1 MDVAVSATRHL
12 SLGDETHFRHLPGEG
27 VAANAHY
34 RLERSEHERRQ
45 RAGVGHL
52 HDLAALDA
60 MLVLPEDSVI
70 PRQSVT
76 GRIQRI
82 VARLPQA
89 VVSQNGDS
97 LRRLARPPVR
107 VERVTVTVRRSW
119 TAALHRVL
127 EFSQF
132 AERVLLC
139 RSVPTDEQVLEASYC
154 GVGVALEEEDRNYW
168 VLEPDAFVVR
178 QHSAA
183 RWAFAERVYDLHLST
198 TSTPATG

>member
-1 MDVAVSATRHL
+1 MGVAVTSTRHL
-12 SLGDETHFRHLPGEG
+12 SLGDETHSRHLPGKG
-27 VAANAHY
+27 IAATAHY
-34 RLERSEHERRQ
+34 RLERSEHERRR
-45 RAGVGHL
+45 RAGLGYL

-60 MLVLPEDSVI
+60 MLVLPEDAVI
-70 PRQSVT
+70 PRESVT
-76 GRIQRI
+76 ERVQRI

-107 VERVTVTVRRSW
+107 VERVTVSVRRSW
-119 TAALHRVL
+119 MAALHRVL

-139 RSVPTDEQVLEASYC
+139 RSSPTDEQVLEASYC
-154 GVGVALEEEDRNYW
+154 GVGVALEGEDQNCW

-183 RWAFAERVYDLHLST
+183 RWVFAERVYDLHLST
-198 TSTPATG
+198 TSRPAAG